1 MSAANPPPGEEHL
14 IHVEDEEVIIEH
26 HPEDWLAIVIFWS
39 LAFIVFL
46 QFFTRYVL
54 NDSLAWT
61 EEIARYG
68 LIWVVFIGGAM
79 VTRRN
84 SHIAVELVS
93 NVMNPDATRAALLA
107 FVDIVKLVL
116 HRAAGL
122 VFDHDH

>member
-1 MSAANPPPGEEHL
+1 MNKQAAPDGEKRL
-14 IHVEDEEVIIEH
+14 IEVEDAEVVIEH
-26 HPEDWLAIVIFWS
+26 HPEDWIAFVLFWA

-68 LIWVVFIGGAM
+68 LMWVVFIGAIM

-84 SHIAVELVS
+84 THIAVELLS
-93 NVMNPDATRAALLA
+93 NVMKPGPLRAVLLA
-107 FVDIVKLVL
+107 F
-116 HRAAGL
+116 
-122 VFDHDH
+122 